1 MDEMKPEE
9 LLACLAEDTGS
20 PQEAAGLAPV
30 VHRLLAWE
38 APTPTDQETARLT
51 GTLRR
56 LRLVSQKNT
65 LSTRLR
71 LGWLV
76 LRSQPRVVQSELWAA
91 SAIVIGLGT
100 LVTLGYSLSGASDV
114 TLPFVLIAPV
124 AAAAGIAFLYGP
136 GVDPAL
142 EIELTTP
149 VSPRQVLL
157 ARLALVF
164 GFDLVFGMMGSAF
177 LALFR
182 ADISFWPLVSAWL
195 APMTFLSSL
204 AFLLTTLTLDSGISL
219 LVCLGLWVLQNLTR
233 MIPGLRLPIPIPD
246 LTAAASRP
254 WLWLLAGLLCTA
266 AFWLGGGEERWLGNR
281 A

>member
-1 MDEMKPEE
+1 MNEMKREE
-9 LLACLAEDTGS
+9 LLVRLTEDTGS
-20 PQEAAGLAPV
+20 PQEAAGLVPV
-30 VHRLLAWE
+30 VRRLQAWKAPSPTARETGRLAGILGRLLE
-38 APTPTDQETARLT
+38 QR
-51 GTLRR
+51 
-56 LRLVSQKNT
+56 QKSS
-65 LSTRLR
+65 LPHRLR

-91 SAIVIGLGT
+91 SAIVLGLGT
-100 LVTLGYSLSGASDV
+100 LVTLGYSLSHAADI

-142 EIELTTP
+142 EIELSAP

-164 GFDLVFGMMGSAF
+164 GFDLVFGLVGSAI
-177 LALFR
+177 LALLR

-204 AFLLTTLTLDSGISL
+204 AFFLTTLTLDSGISL
-219 LVCLGLWVLQNLTR
+219 LVCLGLWILQNMTR
-233 MIPGLRLPIPIPD
+233 LIPSLRLPFPIPD
-246 LTAAASRP
+246 LTAAAARP
-254 WLWLLAGLLCTA
+254 WLWLLAGLLCAA
-266 AFWLGGGEERWLGNR
+266 AFWLGGGEEHWLR
-281 A
+281 KQA

>member
-1 MDEMKPEE
+1 MDEKKRDA
-9 LLACLAEDTGS
+9 LLDRLAEDAGS
-20 PQEAAGLAPV
+20 PQEAAELAPV
-30 VHRLLAWE
+30 VRGLLAWQ
-38 APTPTDQETARLT
+38 APVPSVQETGRLA
-51 GTLRR
+51 GTLQRLLTDRR
-56 LRLVSQKNT
+56 KNT
-65 LSTRLR
+65 IPHRLH

-100 LVTLGYSLSGASDV
+100 LVTLGTSLSSATDV
-114 TLPFVLIAPV
+114 TLPFVLIAPI

-164 GFDLVFGMMGSAF
+164 GFDLVFGLAGSAV
-177 LALFR
+177 LAMVR
-182 ADISFWPLVSAWL
+182 ADISFLPLVTAWL

-219 LVCLGLWVLQNLTR
+219 LACLGLWVLQNLTR
-233 MIPGLRLPIPIPD
+233 MIPGLRLPFPLPD
-246 LTAAASRP
+246 LTAAAARP
-254 WLWLLAGLLCTA
+254 WLWLLAALLCAA
-266 AFWLGGGEERWLGNR
+266 AFWLGGGEEHWLRQR

>member
-1 MDEMKPEE
+1 MDEMNRDA
-9 LLACLAEDTGS
+9 LLDRLAEDTDS
-20 PQEAAGLAPV
+20 LQEAAELAPV
-30 VHRLLAWE
+30 VRRLQAWR
-38 APTPTDQETARLT
+38 APAPSARETGKLT
-51 GTLRR
+51 ETLRR
-56 LRLVSQKNT
+56 LVEKRPRNT
-65 LSTRLR
+65 LSHRLHM
-71 LGWLV
+71 GWLV

-91 SAIVIGLGT
+91 SAIVIGLGA
-100 LVTLGYSLSGASDV
+100 LVTFGYSLSNAVDV

-164 GFDLVFGMMGSAF
+164 GFDLVFSLVGSAF

-182 ADISFWPLVSAWL
+182 ADISFWPLVSGWL

-204 AFLLTTLTLDSGISL
+204 AFLLTTLTLDPGVSL
-219 LVCLGLWVLQNLTR
+219 VACLGLWVLQNLTR
-233 MIPGLRLPIPIPD
+233 LIPDLRLPFPLPD
-246 LTAAASRP
+246 LTTAAARP
-254 WLWLLAGLLCTA
+254 WLWLLAGLLCAT
-266 AFWLGGGEERWLGNR
+266 AFWLGGGEEHWLR
-281 A
+281 KQA